1 MHMKMRQIMKTLAF
15 VILAAAFCGCCTNPL
30 REGLI
35 AEYRFSGDAV
45 DSSGNGHDG
54 VIIGTTPTED
64 RHGVANGA
72 MQFGPRR
79 WIRIPYSPEFD
90 STTNAFTIALWA
102 KIDRYYGSWAPF
114 ISHSVRAANRGA
126 MALELDKNWGGMIQ
140 MGHSEHSNKGARYF
154 KVSAMPKCGEWFSLV
169 GTYDGSRV
177 RAYLNGEKVL
187 DREWDR
193 PSVSTQDD
201 IALGVDFGQSTEW
214 YYGAL
219 DDVMIW
225 DRGLS
230 EEEVLDICVK

>member
-1 MHMKMRQIMKTLAF
+1 MKRLVLVVLA
-15 VILAAAFCGCCTNPL
+15 VAFCGCRPDSL

-35 AEYRFSGDAV
+35 AEYRLSGDAL

-54 VIIGTTPTED
+54 VIMGVAPTAD

-114 ISHSVRAANRGA
+114 ISHSVRSENRGA
-126 MALELDKNWGGMIQ
+126 MALELDSNWGGMIQ
-140 MGHSEHSNKGARYF
+140 MGHSEQSIKGARYF
-154 KVSAMPKCGEWFSLV
+154 KVSAMPKCGEWFFLA

-177 RAYLNGEKVL
+177 CAYLNGEKIL
-187 DREWDR
+187 EQEWNR
-193 PSVSTQDD
+193 PSVSTHDD
-201 IALGVDFGQSTEW
+201 IAIGVDFGQTAEW
-214 YYGAL
+214 YFGAL

-225 DRGLS
+225 NRGLP
-230 EEEVLDICVK
+230 EEEVFKVFETGMSKGNL

>member
-1 MHMKMRQIMKTLAF
+1 MKMIAF
-15 VILAAAFCGCCTNPL
+15 AILAAAFCGCCTNPL
-30 REGLI
+30 QEGLI

-54 VIIGTTPTED
+54 VIIGTTLTED

-72 MQFGPRR
+72 MQFGPQR

-114 ISHSVRAANRGA
+114 VAHSTRLYERPG
-126 MALELDKNWGGMIQ
+126 MMLEIDSNLGGMLH
-140 MGHSEHSNKGARYF
+140 MGHSDQSSDRTGYF
-154 KVSAMPKCGEWFSLV
+154 KMSKKPKCGEWFSLV

-177 RAYLNGEKVL
+177 CAYLNGEKVV
-187 DREWDR
+187 DREYSH
-193 PSVSTQDD
+193 PCVLNKDD
-201 IALGVDFGQSTEW
+201 IALGVDFWGSVEW

-225 DRGLS
+225 NRGLS
-230 EEEVLDICVK
+230 EAEVLEVCVK